1 MKLIKFIEE
10 KFWLPLIV
18 ALAIGLLIPAFGKTL
33 SFLIIPFLM
42 VILFL
47 TYLKTDF
54 MEIISHIKKPFFL
67 IYILFMFL
75 LVIPAAVFYIFQL
88 INPEL
93 SIGFLLLC
101 SMPAGVASP
110 VFTNIVK
117 GNTSLSIIVSLISF
131 LIAPFTVLLLFSLLT
146 QQILPIDLWSLSK
159 TMLLYVLVPLL
170 SAQII
175 KKTNPKIIKMT
186 KSYYNFISILIVC
199 FLIYIG
205 IASQPSSILKNPIIT
220 FLDILWLYAL
230 FIFLQIL
237 GYLTA
242 FWRNKEDKI
251 ALSIAKTY
259 MNNSLALGLALA
271 FFTPKIA
278 LIMMLSEI
286 PWNTTLGPFNYFLKK
301 LNFD

>member
-10 KFWLPLIV
+10 KFWLPFIF
-18 ALAIGLLIPAFGKTL
+18 ALVIGLVLPSFGKSL
-33 SFLIIPFLM
+33 NFLIIPFLM

-67 IYILFMFL
+67 MYVLFMFL
-75 LVIPAAVFYIFQL
+75 IVIPAIVFSIFKL

-93 SIGFLLLC
+93 AVGFLLLS
-101 SMPAGVASP
+101 SMPVSVASP
-110 VFTNIVK
+110 VLTNIIK
-117 GNTSLSIIVSLISF
+117 GNTSLSIIVSLLSF
-131 LIAPFTVLLLFSLLT
+131 LIAPFTVLLLYSLLT
-146 QQILPIDLWSLSK
+146 QEILPIDLGSLSK
-159 TMLLYVLVPLL
+159 TMLLYILVPFL

-175 KKTNPKIIKMT
+175 KKTIPKIIKAT
-186 KSYYNFISILIVC
+186 ESYYNFISILIVC

-205 IASQPSSILKNPIIT
+205 IAAQPNAILHNPINT
-220 FLDILWLYAL
+220 FLDVFWLYAL
-230 FIFLQIL
+230 FIFLQIA

-251 ALSIAKTY
+251 ALSISKTY

-271 FFTPKIA
+271 FFPPKIV
-278 LIMMLSEI
+278 LIMVLSEI
-286 PWNTTLGPFNYFLKK
+286 PWNTTLAPFNYFLKK
-301 LNFD
+301 LK